1 MNRQLI
7 TAARN
12 VAGEF
17 SLAGQA
23 SNTAGTVGAA
33 LVSTDGTIYTGICI
47 DVACSLGFCA
57 EHAALAE
64 MLKDRKTRVE
74 RIVAVRDDGQI
85 IPPCGRCREFLIQI
99 DQKNTGTLVI
109 LGEDEMIP
117 LGDILPLEWKK

>member
-7 TAARN
+7 AAARTL
-12 VAGEF
+12 AGEF
-17 SLAGQA
+17 KLGGQA
-23 SNTAGTVGAA
+23 SNTAGTVAAA
-33 LVSTDGTIYTGICI
+33 LVSKDGEIYTGICI

-64 MLKDRKTRVE
+64 MLKDRKTQVE

-99 DQKNTGTLVI
+99 DQKNTGTLVV
-109 LGEDEMIP
+109 LGEEETMS
-117 LGDILPLEWKK
+117 LGDLLPLEWKK